1 MPATFPEM
9 HGDPLLTRPVSAW
22 ELRDWDEVVH
32 LSDLAAAREDQGR
45 SEEERYLL
53 ADAARRRTAT
63 AQTPVRSTT

>member
-1 MPATFPEM
+1 MAANFPDM
-9 HGDPLLTRPVSAW
+9 HGDPLLSRPLAAW
-22 ELRDWDEVVH
+22 EARDWDEVVH

-53 ADAARRRTAT
+53 ADAARRRTTA